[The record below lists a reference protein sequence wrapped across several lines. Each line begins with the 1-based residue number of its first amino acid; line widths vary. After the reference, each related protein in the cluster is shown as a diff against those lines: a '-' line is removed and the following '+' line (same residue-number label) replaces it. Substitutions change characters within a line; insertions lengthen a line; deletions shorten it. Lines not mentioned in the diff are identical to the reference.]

1 MLKVKLNMLKE
12 KKKKKT
18 LLKERLLLEEKG
30 VFRLLNKTIEKYTQH
45 FLPADMVGMG
55 PKQSKSKVN
64 HPNF

>member
-1 MLKVKLNMLKE
+1 
-12 KKKKKT
+12 
-18 LLKERLLLEEKG
+18 LKERLLLEEKG